1 MARTNVP
8 KFGNWE
14 TEEDIPYTA
23 YFENPRRVSSSEKVN
38 PNKSPDNPNLVSRFE
53 ARRGSE
59 KQEHMV
65 KQEDGEHNVRSY
77 DSPSRPNG
85 GRRASVNSPKRV
97 ARINGG
103 GFRSADNSP
112 MHPHYQAKKGST
124 VSSPSRERKGP
135 SDGNGNLGL
144 APSTPGR
151 SRLRTVV
158 RGNETPD
165 RGASVPKFG
174 EWDETDPSSAD
185 GFTHIFNKVKEER
198 HGSTGDSNATAVQT
212 QQSDKSKKSKSKHEG
227 GAGDL
232 PCRISHWRW
241 KESRMERRTERRW
254 RLSWRENERRR
265 R

>member
-1 MARTNVP
+1 MP

-158 RGNETPD
+158 RGNETVRSFSFFLWSSIMYKINNHPLPD
-165 RGASVPKFG
+165 YAKI
-174 EWDETDPSSAD
+174 DPTML
-185 GFTHIFNKVKEER
+185 GY
-198 HGSTGDSNATAVQT
+198 SNP
-212 QQSDKSKKSKSKHEG
+212 SFLSHE
-227 GAGDL
+227 L
-232 PCRISHWRW
+232 
-241 KESRMERRTERRW
+241 E
-254 RLSWRENERRR
+254 LSIE
-265 R
+265 